1 MDVLVAKN
9 INPCPVGH
17 SQVVGIRKNN
27 APMPI
32 AFGVPVLGTTSQI
45 MYMSYNRPW
54 WACLILYFSFHLVS
68 L

>member
-1 MDVLVAKN
+1 M
-9 INPCPVGH
+9 GH
-17 SQVVGIRKNN
+17 RQAVGIRENK